1 MLANIEPDTLEE
13 LFEQLSRG
21 HQGIRPA
28 GFRNHRNWF
37 SPCYGFA
44 HVLYRQVLYSRIGP
58 ARRRKLHQSVAE
70 KARGRNGSRV
80 GLSLRGRRCLATSSS
95 QDQSYALM
103 KLDRSYKG
111 LEMNP
116 QLRARSSDKTCKA
129 GGITWRSTNCEN

>member
-28 GFRNHRNWF
+28 GFRNHGNWV
-37 SPCYGFA
+37 SPCYAFA
-44 HVLYRQVLYSRIGP
+44 HMLYRQVLYSRTGHV
-58 ARRRKLHQSVAE
+58 RRRKLHLSVAE
-70 KARGRNGSRV
+70 KARGRNGSGV

-95 QDQSYALM
+95 QDESYALM

-111 LEMNP
+111 L
-116 QLRARSSDKTCKA
+116 
-129 GGITWRSTNCEN
+129 